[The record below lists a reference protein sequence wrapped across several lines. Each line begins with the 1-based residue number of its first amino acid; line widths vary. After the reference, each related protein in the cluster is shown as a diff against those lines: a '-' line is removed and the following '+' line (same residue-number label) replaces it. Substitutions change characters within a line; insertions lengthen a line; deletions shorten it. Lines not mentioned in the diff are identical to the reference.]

1 MTFPVGEAL
10 RHSAALPSITAL
22 HIAGFAMLVGAVTVF
37 DLRVLGFGRSIPVRA
52 LARLCLPWA
61 VLSLFLIVPT
71 GSLLFL
77 AHADVLLTSR
87 VFLLKMG
94 LLVLAAVVAIAFHAG
109 PYGSVDTWNIDVVAP
124 PLAWV
129 YAAASI
135 LIWVAVIFAGS
146 LLL

>member
-1 MTFPVGEAL
+1 
-10 RHSAALPSITAL
+10 
-22 HIAGFAMLVGAVTVF
+22 MLVGAVTVF

-61 VLSLFLIVPT
+61 VLSLLLIVPT

-94 LLVLAAVVAIAFHAG
+94 LLMLAAVVAIGFHTG
-109 PYGSVDTWNIDVVAP
+109 PYRSVDTWNIDAVAP
-124 PLAWV
+124 LLARV
-129 YAAASI
+129 CAVASM
-135 LIWVAVIFAGS
+135 LIWVAVIFAGT
-146 LLL
+146 LLV